1 MTRRRFAA
9 RTYASRLAEYE
20 GRCASCGIVTGGA
33 AGLEWDHIIPLE
45 LGGSDT
51 IDNLQPLCRGCH
63 KAKTAQDVKAIRKA
77 ERQRQRT
84 AGIHKQTRNPIPGS
98 KASGWKRTF
107 SGWERRNER
116 NSE

>member
-9 RTYASRLAEYE
+9 RTYAARLAEYE

-33 AGLEWDHIIPLE
+33 AGLDWDHLIPLA

-51 IDNLQPLCRGCH
+51 IDNLEPLCRGCH
-63 KAKTAQDVKAIRKA
+63 KSKSAQDIKAIRKA

-84 AGIHKQTRNPIPGS
+84 AGIRRQTSNPSP
-98 KASGWKRTF
+98 AP
-107 SGWERRNER
+107 RRAGGR
-116 NSE
+116 